1 MRWHVMSVEDNGIT
15 EVLVSQE
22 DSVDYFEA
30 VGWVKTGI
38 SSLTIR
44 GADKAAEQ
52 LRKEIAIKEGEAVK

>member
-15 EVLVSQE
+15 DVLVSHE

-38 SSLTIR
+38 SSFTLR

-52 LRKEIAIKEGEAVK
+52 LRKEIAIKEEEALK